1 MPPELDSE
9 LKDEQEKV
17 KELEVEVGI
26 DQEDLS
32 AEIEGKFL
40 QSIKAVAELE
50 VISEVLQTNLI
61 GLEKDLKKMKN
72 EHNTM
77 VAGDQM
83 AVQLNQTSVMEDD
96 TSIESIKKYAQNETN
111 KLKAQGCV
119 GCLNK
124 GNKYCFLRFNK
135 R

>member
-83 AVQLNQTSVMEDD
+83 AV
-96 TSIESIKKYAQNETN
+96 
-111 KLKAQGCV
+111 
-119 GCLNK
+119 
-124 GNKYCFLRFNK
+124 
-135 R
+135 